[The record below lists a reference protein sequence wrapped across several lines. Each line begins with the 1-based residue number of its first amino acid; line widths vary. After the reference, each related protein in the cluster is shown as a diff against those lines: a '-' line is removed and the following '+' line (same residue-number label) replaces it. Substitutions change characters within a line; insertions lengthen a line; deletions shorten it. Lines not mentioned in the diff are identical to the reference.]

1 MFMDNK
7 STNMMDI
14 KYKALVAHLRELD
27 GVAVAFSGGVDST
40 FLLAAAHEALGDRA
54 VAVIGRSP
62 TYPKREYD
70 EALKLADGLG
80 VSVRVIDTLEL
91 DDPKFR
97 SNPQN
102 RCFAC
107 KTELFTKVLALAKE
121 EGLSSVIEGS
131 NADDLGD
138 FRPGMAAG
146 RSLGV
151 KAPLVELGFTKREIR
166 ACSKNMGLPTW
177 NKPALACLSSR
188 IPYGEAISE
197 ERLSRIERAEDTM
210 RDMGFVQLRV
220 RDHGESIARI
230 EVSADD
236 ISRLADPRIRREVT
250 QALKALG
257 YQYVCVDLEGY
268 RTGAMNEV
276 ISQNEMVAVERKKR

>member
-1 MFMDNK
+1 
-7 STNMMDI
+7 MDI
-14 KYKALVAHLRELD
+14 KYTALVARLSELNA
-27 GVAVAFSGGVDST
+27 VAVAFSGGVDST
-40 FLLAAAHEALGDRA
+40 FLLAAACEALGDKA
-54 VAVIGRSP
+54 VAFIGRSA
-62 TYPKREYD
+62 TYPQREYR
-70 EALKLADGLG
+70 EALKLAERIGA
-80 VSVRVIDTLEL
+80 SVRVIDTLEL

-121 EGLSSVIEGS
+121 EGLSTVIEGS

-138 FRPGMAAG
+138 FRPGMEAG
-146 RSLGV
+146 RRLGV
-151 KAPLVELGFTKREIR
+151 RAPLVELGFTKKEIR
-166 ACSKNMGLPTW
+166 ACSKSMGLPTW

-197 ERLSRIERAEDTM
+197 DRLYRIERAEDAL
-210 RDMGFVQLRV
+210 RDMGFVQIRV

-230 EVSADD
+230 EVNADD

-250 QALKALG
+250 RALKTFG
-257 YQYVCVDLEGY
+257 YKYVCVDLEGY

-276 ISQNEMVAVERKKR
+276 LIQNELDVMERKKT